1 MLEKAAI
8 LKVFELLKSGEMLL
22 KTEVINKKEDKR
34 NKLLKT
40 ITGTDEKY
48 REKVE
53 NSLLYLPKEQVEKYV
68 ETDKSMNPEDLVYGK
83 HNFNRYGTITSF
95 ISELLTEVAIWPDK
109 MKRLMT
115 S

>member
-22 KTEVINKKEDKR
+22 KTELINKKEDKR

-83 HNFNRYGTITSF
+83 HNFNRYGTITSL
-95 ISELLTEVAIWPDK
+95 ISELLTEVAIWSDK

>member
-1 MLEKAAI
+1 
-8 LKVFELLKSGEMLL
+8 MLL

-53 NSLLYLPKEQVEKYV
+53 NALLYLP
-68 ETDKSMNPEDLVYGK
+68 
-83 HNFNRYGTITSF
+83 
-95 ISELLTEVAIWPDK
+95 
-109 MKRLMT
+109 
-115 S
+115 

>member
-8 LKVFELLKSGEMLL
+8 LKVFELLKSEEMLL

-53 NSLLYLPKEQVEKYV
+53 NALLYLP
-68 ETDKSMNPEDLVYGK
+68 
-83 HNFNRYGTITSF
+83 
-95 ISELLTEVAIWPDK
+95 
-109 MKRLMT
+109 
-115 S
+115 

>member
-48 REKVE
+48 REKVK

-83 HNFNRYGTITSF
+83 HNFNRYGTITSL
-95 ISELLTEVAIWPDK
+95 ISELLTEVAIWSDK

>member
-53 NSLLYLPKEQVEKYV
+53 NALLYLPEEQVEKYV

-83 HNFNRYGTITSF
+83 HDFNRYGTIISF